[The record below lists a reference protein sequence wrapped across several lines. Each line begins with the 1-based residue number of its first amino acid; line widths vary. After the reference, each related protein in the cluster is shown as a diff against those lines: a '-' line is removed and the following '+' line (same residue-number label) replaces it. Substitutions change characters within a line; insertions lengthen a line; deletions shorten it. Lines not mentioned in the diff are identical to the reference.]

1 MVSLRFGGFGKFRL
15 KFFNGGLK
23 PHKLGLLHVAIG
35 NANLVKTLFGVKRA
49 RIFKHTRIMRGRA
62 HRGIRLGNK
71 PAQRTVVALFHKAFQ
86 KQFKIGVVPLVT
98 LLEKVVK
105 RARFQIGRH
114 GVVRGNYVKARIHA
128 KHVKISAYKPC
139 AQRVDGGNICRRNFG
154 KLGFKMRF
162 FFAGNG
168 YFFN

>member
-1 MVSLRFGGFGKFRL
+1 MLGVDSGFDIISADDAVASDL
-15 KFFNGGLK
+15 KALK

-62 HRGIRLGNK
+62 NLPNYFRGNESLYNFQRGK
-71 PAQRTVVALFHKAFQ
+71 PAVCGLFHKAFQ

-114 GVVRGNYVKARIHA
+114 GEWK
-128 KHVKISAYKPC
+128 S
-139 AQRVDGGNICRRNFG
+139 
-154 KLGFKMRF
+154 
-162 FFAGNG
+162 
-168 YFFN
+168 